1 MMRSPNPAGRRTR
14 WLAMMWPLVTLTAL
28 SACLPADEPATSAQ
42 VIEHA
47 WTLIDARY
55 ALFPDKPGVDWD
67 AARERALARVAEDAS
82 EQALFDALAS
92 MVAELE
98 DDHVNLRAPF
108 DLSWQR
114 QREADS
120 PPTFDGPLVRA
131 HVLGGRFRQASG
143 ALYGRLTAP
152 DGASVAYLHL
162 SDFNAV
168 PGQTGLDAIYESFE
182 GADRLIVDLRSNGG
196 GALEECARFLS
207 RLILTERVGWQLV
220 PRVGAARDALGDPI
234 ARTVSPSER
243 ARFDGP
249 LLVLTD
255 RHTYSAANTAALV
268 LAGRPQTRLVGLPT
282 GGGGGAPRWFEL
294 PNGWGMRLPTY
305 RLITAEGEGTEAGI
319 APDVVAEPDPSL
331 SAQGRD
337 AMIEAALRE
346 AW

>member
-1 MMRSPNPAGRRTR
+1 MHTIRSLTMGRCARALALM
-14 WLAMMWPLVTLTAL
+14 WLLGL
-28 SACLPADEPATSAQ
+28 SACLPADEPATPAQ

-47 WTLIDARY
+47 WSLVDARY

-67 AARERALARVAEDAS
+67 GARQRALDRVAGGATDA
-82 EQALFDALAS
+82 ALFDALAA
-92 MVAELE
+92 MIAELE

-108 DLSWQR
+108 DLSWDR

-120 PPTFDGPLVRA
+120 PPTFDGTLVRQ
-131 HVLGGRFRQASG
+131 HVLGGVFRQASG
-143 ALYGRLTAP
+143 ALYGRITGP
-152 DGASVAYLHL
+152 DGASVAYLRL

-168 PGQTGLDAIYESFE
+168 PGEAGLDAIYEDFE
-182 GADRLIVDLRSNGG
+182 GASRLIVDLRGNGG

-207 RLILTERVGWQLV
+207 RLVLTERVGWQLV

-234 ARTVSPSER
+234 ARTVSPSDR

-268 LAGRPQTRLVGLPT
+268 LAERPQTRLVGQPT

-305 RLITAEGEGTEAGI
+305 RLVTADGEGAEAGI
-319 APDVVAEPDPSL
+319 APDVAADPDPTL

-337 AMIEAALRE
+337 AMIEAALR
-346 AW
+346 ATP